1 LLKKNSLQVWY
12 GRECQKNFFE
22 ELTSKLKLE
31 RMNRYQS
38 GKKKQ
43 YSKQREQQQEQRF
56 RAMKQYTAGRELV
69 TVQNYLHIF
78 QGKEIWER
86 K

>member
-1 LLKKNSLQVWY
+1 
-12 GRECQKNFFE
+12 
-22 ELTSKLKLE
+22 
-31 RMNRYQS
+31 MNRYQS